1 VSTETEEHRD
11 AREAGVRYGQRLAE
25 ELWPLILKAEN
36 EDVIMGL
43 IKEMAQE
50 IEQHARDLAECGL
63 GYELAGLWMKAAG
76 KAATARLDA
85 LVDQVQQSKH

>member
-25 ELWPLILKAEN
+25 ELSPLILKAEN
-36 EDVIMGL
+36 EDVIMGH

-50 IEQHARDLAECGL
+50 IEQHARELAERGL
-63 GYELAGLWMKAAG
+63 GYELAGLWMTAAG
-76 KAATARLDA
+76 KAATARLDT
-85 LVDQVQQSKH
+85 LVDQVQQSKR

>member
-1 VSTETEEHRD
+1 MSTETEEPRD
-11 AREAGVRYGQRLAE
+11 AREAGARYGLGLAE
-25 ELWPLILKAEN
+25 ELLPRILKAEN
-36 EDVIMGL
+36 EDVIMGY

-50 IEQHARDLAECGL
+50 IEQHARELAERGL

-85 LVDQVQQSKH
+85 LVDQVQRSNH